1 MSMEWIPVTPG
12 QIKPG
17 DKVRVRLD
25 AFSGETGETHNGRLG
40 EVIKVV
46 YGDVIVK
53 STDHRKPQLD
63 RAHYPP
69 QHLER
74 PA

>member
-1 MSMEWIPVTPG
+1 MQSNWVPVTPG

-17 DKVRVRLD
+17 DKVRVRPD
-25 AFSGETGETHNGRLG
+25 AFTGELARIHNGRLA

-53 STDHRKPQLD
+53 STDGRKPRLE
-63 RAHYPP
+63 ATHYPP